1 MKLTKRYLAVI
12 TFLLVMFLL
21 LAKGSIVKSN
31 LQKPVIIVNFNVPVD
46 IGSSDMMQKALTIAQ
61 TYNASAIVIIMNTP
75 GGYLNDMINIVNII
89 EEANKSGIPTYTY
102 VPPDSLA
109 ASAGSYI
116 AMATNQIIM
125 GPGSEIG
132 PSTPIVVGGSQLEQ
146 NHTESAMISF
156 MQSLAQKWGRNTTA
170 ATNMVLYDIAYTSTQ
185 AYQYHLINGISD
197 SFSSA
202 LQSWNLTNKPQIN
215 ISEDIYE
222 QFLSAISN
230 STVDGILITL
240 GFLAIL
246 LDLYHP
252 TIFLSVIGI
261 IAIIAG
267 LIGAEVIS
275 ASLLGITLIIIGAA
289 IMLIEL
295 KLGHGFALM
304 AGMII
309 SALGIY
315 FMAEGIPYISTG
327 VPNGYVSQLEITGV
341 GAIGIVAGL
350 YIRWVAGPLRKKEK
364 LAGPESLIGKK
375 GVVVSSLNPEGEVR
389 VEGIIWK
396 AMCESCKADQGE
408 LVEVIRIEGL
418 KLIVK
423 KIENK

>member
-1 MKLTKRYLAVI
+1 MEQTKKYIMITLLLIMLILLTKVNTTNSAI
-12 TFLLVMFLL
+12 
-21 LAKGSIVKSN
+21 K
-31 LQKPVIIVNFNVPVD
+31 KPVIIVNFDVPVD
-46 IGSSDMMQKALTIAQ
+46 IGSSDMMQRALTIAQ
-61 TYNASAIVIIMNTP
+61 SYNASAIVIVMNTP
-75 GGYLNDMINIVNII
+75 GGYLSDMINIVNII

-102 VPPDSLA
+102 VPPNSLA

-125 GPGSEIG
+125 GTGSEIG

-146 NHTESAMISF
+146 NHTEDAMISF

-170 ATNMVLYDIAYTSTQ
+170 ATNMVLYDIAYSSSQ

-197 SFSSA
+197 SLSSA
-202 LQSWNLTNKPQIN
+202 LQSWNLTNNPQIH
-215 ISEDIYE
+215 ISEDFYE

-230 STVDGILITL
+230 STVDGILMTL

-252 TIFLSVIGI
+252 TIFLTVIGI

-267 LIGAEVIS
+267 LVGAEIIS

-304 AGMII
+304 AGTIV

-315 FMAEGIPYISTG
+315 FMAEGIPFISTG
-327 VPNGYVSQLEITGV
+327 VPNGYISQLEITGV
-341 GAIGIVAGL
+341 GAVGIVAGL
-350 YIRWVAGPLRKKEK
+350 YIRWIAGPLRKKEK

-375 GVVVSSLNPEGEVR
+375 GVVISPLNPEGEVK
-389 VEGIIWK
+389 VEGIVWK
-396 AMCESCKADQGE
+396 AICESCTANQGE
-408 LVEVIRIEGL
+408 MVEVLRIEGL

-423 KIENK
+423 KIESK